1 MSLALTPNE
10 AAFTVGRDVD
20 AVQRAVDSG
29 VVEKRTRT
37 IRGRERR
44 VFGRSELRFFKVV
57 AGVEDDLTK
66 KGRRKLYEA
75 ILHPRGQKVSVGP
88 FEVDIA
94 DVDRQI
100 EDRLADLQRIRG
112 VAATG
117 PEGTVVLRG
126 TSIPVHVVAAL
137 AEAGGPEAAERAYP
151 SLSKTDVETAVQ
163 YATVYP
169 KKGRPYPK
177 KSLKQML
184 GELAL
189 PDEVFGGSE
198 GKTGP
203 RVVRL

>member
-137 AEAGGPEAAERAYP
+137 AEAGGLEAAERA
-151 SLSKTDVETAVQ
+151 AVQ

-177 KSLKQML
+177 KSLKEML

-189 PDEVFGGSE
+189 PDDVFGESDDE
-198 GKTGP
+198 DGP
-203 RVVRL
+203 RVVHL